1 MNYGK
6 KSDTMPL
13 PVPMMSPIE
22 KFTGKRTPASKRPQ
36 TTFEDAM
43 TRKRMVKKSKKAAAA
58 RSKIQTGNYAS
69 D

>member
-6 KSDTMPL
+6 KSKGMPL

-22 KFTGKRTPASKRPQ
+22 EFVGKRTPQSKRPQ

-43 TRKRMVKKSKKAAAA
+43 TRKRMTKKSKKAEAA

>member
-13 PVPMMSPIE
+13 PVPMMSPTE
-22 KFTGKRTPASKRPQ
+22 KFIGKRMPKSKRPQ

-43 TRKRMVKKSKKAAAA
+43 TRKNMVKKSKKEAAA